1 MDKILKHPIIP
12 HNVYEEYRDLKRKP
26 ISDNTSMKNLLNH
39 LVIDGVAKNNNQV
52 SILAKL
58 ILFDLKNFINHPS
71 IFKENSTARALE
83 NRLSILGNGRTS
95 DALTKTNPDISV
107 LLSQAKLDKIPI
119 NVQAKICSNFREK
132 GDAIFYNPKKDNSYK
147 VSIKSLVPDN
157 KEINFGAFDFTSLV
171 SGLLDDRFLAL
182 GERKSKLKLTH
193 KGIDYELGRG
203 SRIQL
208 ENLFKYIKAI
218 GKIDEF
224 IERWEIVFSG
234 VFKEDIFIFIKD
246 FKILR
251 IYILSNEN
259 FKKCISDSLRAINTD
274 SSKSVI
280 NRWEGN
286 SVRMSRD
293 IIIDYCDF
301 KIEKNFSEFFDE
313 KKIISK
319 IKDID
324 FLKQGELMKI
334 TDF

>member
-1 MDKILKHPIIP
+1 MDKILKYPIIP
-12 HNVYEEYRDLKRKP
+12 HNIYEEYRDLKKKP
-26 ISDNTSMKNLLNH
+26 ISDNTSMKGLLNLLVN
-39 LVIDGVAKNNNQV
+39 DGLSKNN
-52 SILAKL
+52 SEATILAKL
-58 ILFDLKNFINHPS
+58 ILFDLKNFISHPS

-95 DALTKTNPDISV
+95 DALSKTNPDIAV
-107 LLSQAKLDKIPI
+107 LLSQNELDKIPLD
-119 NVQAKICSNFREK
+119 VQTKICSNFREK

-147 VSIKSLVPDN
+147 VSIKSLIPDN

-171 SGLLDDRFLAL
+171 SGLLDEKFLAL
-182 GERKSKLKLTH
+182 GERKSKLKITH
-193 KGIDYELGRG
+193 EGIDYELGRG

-234 VFKEDIFIFIKD
+234 VFKEDIFLFIKD
-246 FKILR
+246 FKVLK

-259 FKKCISDSLRAINTD
+259 FKQCISDSLRAINND
-274 SSKSVI
+274 SSKSAI

-293 IIIDYCDF
+293 IIVDYCDF
-301 KIEKNFSEFFDE
+301 KIEKNYSDFFDE

-324 FLKQGELMKI
+324 FLKQSELLKI